1 MGRGTRSEAMT
12 LDVAL
17 GRISRQRLVE
27 TCASFVNIAS
37 PTGDERP
44 LAEHIIGLLQRAGI
58 DGRLMPID
66 DRMANAWACLPAR
79 GQNAGR
85 GPTVMLYSPLDTV
98 TTGDDEDVPWV
109 AETIDGHL
117 RATAVVDGERV
128 VGLGAQNPKGHAAAV
143 IEAAM
148 ALAETEL
155 AGDVIVAFGAGGM
168 PTNARRDDPLHRRH
182 TGQGVGA
189 SFLLEQGVWADAAII
204 AKSGW
209 FVQHEEVGIAWSDIT
224 VQGTHTYVGAK
235 HRIPYRNPIA
245 DAARVVL
252 HLEEWFAKRIDQTG
266 SLEPQ
271 AMVASLHAGWERMAA
286 FLPAVATLR
295 VDQRLLPD
303 TSPLDAHRALLA
315 ELRTLVDVDLSAE
328 LVLAIPGSRT
338 PNDHWICTAG
348 RRAWE
353 AIEQRSHLEPT
364 GQSGATDAN
373 ILRGRG
379 IPTMRIGLP
388 KVLADGQ
395 ELGFAEGMN
404 TVDATS
410 MAALAELLVRTVVD
424 VCNRDRAEL

>member
-1 MGRGTRSEAMT
+1 MT

-17 GRISRQRLVE
+17 RDISPQRLLQ
-27 TCASFVNIAS
+27 TCASLVNIPS

-44 LAEHIIGLLQRAGI
+44 LAEYIVGLLQHAGI

-66 DRMANAWACLPAR
+66 DRMANVWGRLRAR
-79 GQNAGR
+79 GPKAGR

-98 TTGDDEDVPWV
+98 TSGDEDDVPWV
-109 AETIDGHL
+109 ADRIDGHL
-117 RATAVVDGERV
+117 RANAVVDGERV

-148 ALAETEL
+148 ALYETEL

-168 PTNARRDDPLHRRH
+168 PTNARQDASDPLHRRH

-224 VQGTHTYVGAK
+224 VRGTHTYVGAK

-252 HLEEWFAKRIDQTG
+252 HLEEWFAKRTDQTG

-271 AMVASLHAGWERMAA
+271 AMVASLHSGWERMAA
-286 FLPAVATLR
+286 FLPAVASLR
-295 VDQRLLPD
+295 VDQRLFPD
-303 TSPLDAHRALLA
+303 TSPLDAHRALVA
-315 ELRTLVDVDLSAE
+315 ELSTLMDVDLSAE

-338 PNDHWICTAG
+338 PIDHWICAAG

-353 AIEQRSHLEPT
+353 AIEQRSHVEPT

-373 ILRGRG
+373 ILRNRG

-388 KVLADGQ
+388 KVLVDGH

-410 MAALAELLVRTVVD
+410 MTTLAELLVRTVVD
-424 VCNRDRAEL
+424 VCNRDRGDL